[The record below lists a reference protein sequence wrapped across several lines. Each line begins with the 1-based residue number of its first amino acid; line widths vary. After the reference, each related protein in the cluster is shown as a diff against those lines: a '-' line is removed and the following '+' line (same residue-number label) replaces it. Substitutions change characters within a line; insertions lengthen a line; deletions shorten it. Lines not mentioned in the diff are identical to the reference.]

1 MRLANNAKVNRMV
14 GDERGEYSPLLPVAA
29 YKDPNQQFINCT

>member
-1 MRLANNAKVNRMV
+1 MEDGKWLVV
-14 GDERGEYSPLLPVAA
+14 GDERGESSPLLPVAA